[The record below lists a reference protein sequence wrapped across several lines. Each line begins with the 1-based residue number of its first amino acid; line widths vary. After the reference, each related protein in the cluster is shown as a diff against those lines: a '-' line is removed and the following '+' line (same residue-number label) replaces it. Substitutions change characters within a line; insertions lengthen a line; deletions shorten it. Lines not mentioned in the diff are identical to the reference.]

1 MSQRILIGLGVVV
14 AASVFLLVNAL
25 FTVHQTQQALV
36 LQFGNPVRVIDQ
48 PGLSIKVPFIQQ
60 VEFFERR
67 VLDYDAGSVE
77 LVLGDQRR
85 LVVDAFARYRI
96 TDPLR
101 FRQSVGNEVAFRG
114 RLEPITFSAL
124 RSVLGEVSLFTI
136 LSEERSRLMTRI
148 AAEANQA
155 LRQFGVEVVDVR
167 IKRADLP
174 QENQEAIFLRM
185 QTERER
191 EARELRAQGEEIA
204 QRIRA
209 RADRERRVLIAEAG
223 QEAEQIRG
231 RGDAIAIATF
241 AEAFGQDPAFFGFYR
256 SMQAYRNSLADEATS
271 FVLSPDS
278 DFFRFFHSAGDIATQ
293 VAGTPPA
300 AAPSVADIME
310 ELSEVDGVAGLAET
324 GELPVRTE

>member
-14 AASVFLLVNAL
+14 AATVFLLVNAL
-25 FTVHQTQQALV
+25 FTVHQTQQALI
-36 LQFGNPVRVIDQ
+36 LQLGNPVRVISE
-48 PGLSIKVPFIQQ
+48 PGLSIKVPFLQQ

-136 LSEERSRLMTRI
+136 LSGERSQLMTRI
-148 AAEANQA
+148 ASEANQA
-155 LRQFGVEVVDVR
+155 LQQFGVQVIDVR

-241 AEAFGQDPAFFGFYR
+241 ADAFGQDPAFFGFYR

-271 FVLSPDS
+271 FVLAPDS
-278 DFFRFFHSAGDIATQ
+278 DFFRFFHSAGDIAIE
-293 VAGTPPA
+293 VAGAPT
-300 AAPSVADIME
+300 AAPDVAEVLE
-310 ELSEVDGVAGLAET
+310 ELSEVDGVAGLSQA
-324 GELPVRTE
+324 GDLPVRAE